1 MNSSNTVICSLY
13 FKFNVLWKFLRSRF
27 MYSLA
32 CDNGLLF
39 THNFLMISAAVFVST
54 PYILLKIQST
64 NFPFLKKCAHRYP
77 QITISRVSHAFNIY
91 CGGIKCIG
99 FFLSLPVFSQYLY
112 KILWWLTSF
121 CREKSFQRWPP
132 KELEPRN
139 YWPKLPKI

>member
-13 FKFNVLWKFLRSRF
+13 FKFNVLWKFLRSWF

-77 QITISRVSHAFNIY
+77 QITISRVSHAFNILWWNQMY
-91 CGGIKCIG
+91 W

-112 KILWWLTSF
+112 KILWRLTSF
-121 CREKSFQRWPP
+121 CREKAFSDGRR
-132 KELEPRN
+132 KN
-139 YWPKLPKI
+139 